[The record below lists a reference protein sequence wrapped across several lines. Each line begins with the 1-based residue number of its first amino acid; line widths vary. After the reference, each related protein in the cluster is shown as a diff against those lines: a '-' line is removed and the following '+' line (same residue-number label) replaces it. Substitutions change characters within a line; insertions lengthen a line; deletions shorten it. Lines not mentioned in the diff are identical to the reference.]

1 MKKLSLLLGLFL
13 LLSIGMTSQTFAQ
26 DQKLVPLA
34 RVDASISD
42 ISCITNATGY
52 TVRIHVLDGGIGGQ
66 DYPTDQ
72 PFVVGQSVY
81 RRIIPDGSYI
91 AAYAQLLYQ
100 GEVVSLGG
108 TTFIGYVYDHAPATV
123 YVNGPCPE
131 GNQ

>member
-26 DQKLVPLA
+26 NQELVPHA
-34 RVDASISD
+34 RVDVFISD
-42 ISCITNATGY
+42 ISCITNATDY
-52 TVRIHVLDGGIGGQ
+52 TVRIIVLEGGLGGIP
-66 DYPTDQ
+66 YITVQ
-72 PFVVGQSVY
+72 PFVVGQSTY
-81 RRIIPDGSYI
+81 SMIISDHSYI
-91 AAYAQLLYQ
+91 AASAQLLYQ